1 MQSVDWVRKRELPP
15 VQPMQLS
22 SMKNGVRVLGGNF
35 RTSSRDKPENVFAG
49 IYRFLIGPGHGIAT
63 PTPTPTP
70 CVFEFGRAGFFMNH
84 LYAIRGKPRNDGDG
98 SVFRFSLYEGIN

>member
-1 MQSVDWVRKRELPP
+1 
-15 VQPMQLS
+15 MQLS

-49 IYRFLIGPGHGIAT
+49 TYRFLIGPGIAT

-70 CVFEFGRAGFFMNH
+70 CVFEFGSFMNH
-84 LYAIRGKPRNDGDG
+84 LYAIRGKPPNDGDG